1 MIETL
6 IDWAGLI
13 VMFALR
19 VGIPL
24 GVTYYIG
31 RWLEKK
37 FRPEEEVNGFRKAEM
52 ASRMGNPGKIIRLH
66 CWDVRHDE
74 STQNAQIA
82 AAKHCDLPC
91 WLALQ
96 TEGHA
101 LREQC
106 TTCAFYKPN
115 SVAA

>member
-6 IDWAGLI
+6 IDWVGLA

-24 GVTYYIG
+24 ALTYYVG
-31 RWLEKK
+31 CWLEKK

-52 ASRMGNPGKIIRLH
+52 ASRMATSGKIIRLH

-82 AAKHCDLPC
+82 AAKHTGLPC

-96 TEGHA
+96 TEGA
-101 LREQC
+101 PLREQC
-106 TTCAFYKPN
+106 TACAFYKPN
-115 SVAA
+115 SIAV